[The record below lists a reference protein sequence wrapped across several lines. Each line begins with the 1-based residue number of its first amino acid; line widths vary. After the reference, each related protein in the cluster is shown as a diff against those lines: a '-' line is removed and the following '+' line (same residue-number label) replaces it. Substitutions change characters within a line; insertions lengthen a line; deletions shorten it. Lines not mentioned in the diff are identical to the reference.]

1 MPNMSK
7 TELSL
12 DQRRFVEDLAALLVP
27 WGMQPSVAHLYAY
40 LLLCDEPVSLD
51 AVTATLGMAKSSASV
66 AARALEQFGLAR
78 RHSEPGSKRIRYGA
92 STSYS
97 GFIAAQAAL
106 MGDLGRL
113 IEERARGISEGETL
127 RRLRYLGSFNRKME
141 ATILGRISEL
151 SDEFIAHGPDAEL
164 Q

>member
-7 TELSL
+7 PDLSVE
-12 DQRRFVEDLAALLVP
+12 QRRFIEEMAALLVP
-27 WGMQPSVAHLYAY
+27 WGMQPSLASLYGY

-51 AVTATLGMAKSSASV
+51 AITATLGMAKSSASV

-78 RHSEPGSKRIRYGA
+78 RHAEPGSKRVRFGA

-113 IEERARGISEGETL
+113 IEGRARTVSDGETL

-141 ATILGRISEL
+141 TTILGRISEL
-151 SDEFIAHGPDAEL
+151 SEEFVAHGPDDDL
-164 Q
+164 K